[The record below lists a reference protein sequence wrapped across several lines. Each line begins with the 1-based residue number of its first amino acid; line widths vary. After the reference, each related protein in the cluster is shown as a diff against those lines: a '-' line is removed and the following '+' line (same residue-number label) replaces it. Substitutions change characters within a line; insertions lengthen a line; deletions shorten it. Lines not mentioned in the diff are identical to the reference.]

1 MQYTKCC
8 VLFSMHEKN
17 VRLQKHPHDFLRNAV
32 IVGYCCAFVTE
43 IIQKLRKMRILQ
55 KNKQWILNE
64 QNMFSDMEYIKQNK
78 FEDFNAKLQSAFV

>member
-1 MQYTKCC
+1 
-8 VLFSMHEKN
+8 
-17 VRLQKHPHDFLRNAV
+17 
-32 IVGYCCAFVTE
+32 
-43 IIQKLRKMRILQ
+43 MRILQ